1 MTKRLFLVLGGMTL
15 AVVVAAWCL
24 LAAALTREAGRELQ
38 IDRARS
44 LGYFAALA
52 EEADRTGDSATVRQA
67 IDRHRELFGEEV
79 VVDLRGERLRTT
91 PGARPSPDV
100 EPLVRL
106 TLRNQ
111 APTDLAPLSPFRSD
125 PLLLARPFGTAAQVT
140 GSVVMVVDPSR
151 AVASLRWQLGG
162 LAAAGVALEAA
173 LVMAVLALT
182 RWILRPVRE
191 LDGALEELTRSERP
205 ALLEEAGPPELRA
218 LTRRYRR
225 MAEALTSSLDHQCAL
240 TGEASHQVRNALGAA
255 MIRVDLLELAP
266 ASEHA
271 ERARDLGRELQRLER
286 TLDGMMRLAHT
297 EHRLAQLRADRATGG
312 ADRTAGEGE
321 AGDAGRA
328 DLAQVLCE
336 VASAKKNPV
345 RIARGIGLAHTTDPG
360 VATGAT
366 GASGATVAA
375 ISPFEAEQIVGELL
389 SNAEKYGAGP
399 ITAGS
404 GAHSGGVRVWVRDR
418 GAGLTAAELRSVRT
432 RFWRS
437 HRHRSI
443 VGHGLGLSMVER
455 IATAHDGRLE
465 LSTPAGGG
473 LLAVVWLP
481 GARGHDGSPD
491 SVRSDRAGAN
501 S

>member
-1 MTKRLFLVLGGMTL
+1 MTKRLFLILGGITL
-15 AVVVAAWCL
+15 TVVVAAWCL
-24 LAAALTREAGRELQ
+24 LAGALTREAGRELQ

-52 EEADRTGDSATVRQA
+52 EEADRTGDTATVRQA
-67 IDRHRELFGEEV
+67 IDRHRELFGEEII
-79 VVDLRGERLRTT
+79 VDLRGERLRTA
-91 PGARPSPDV
+91 PGARPGPDV

-106 TLRNQ
+106 ALRNQ
-111 APTDLAPLSPFRSD
+111 APTDLAPLSPLRSD
-125 PLLLARPFGTAAQVT
+125 PMLLARPFGTAAQVT

-151 AVASLRWQLGG
+151 AVTTLRWQLGG
-162 LAAAGVALEAA
+162 LAAAGIALEAVL
-173 LVMAVLALT
+173 LVAVLALT

-191 LDGALEELTRSERP
+191 LDGALEHLTRSERP

-225 MAEALTSSLDHQCAL
+225 MAEALTASLDHQRAL
-240 TGEASHQVRNALGAA
+240 TGETSHQVRNALGAA

-271 ERARDLGRELQRLER
+271 ERVRDLGRELQRLER

-312 ADRTAGEGE
+312 DTTDEDEDGPAEH
-321 AGDAGRA
+321 A
-328 DLAQVLCE
+328 DLAQVLREAARARE
-336 VASAKKNPV
+336 VPV
-345 RIARGIGLAHTTDPG
+345 RLALGRDSDRAAG
-360 VATGAT
+360 AGAT
-366 GASGATVAA
+366 TAA
-375 ISPFEAEQIVGELL
+375 IPRFEAEQIIGELL

-399 ITAGS
+399 IIAGA

-443 VGHGLGLSMVER
+443 IGHGLGLSMVER
-455 IATAHDGRLE
+455 IATAHRGRLE

-481 GARGHDGSPD
+481 ASARWRDGGPD
-491 SVRSDRAGAN
+491 SVSSDPEETP
-501 S
+501 